1 MATEAHGEVTS
12 AEYIQHHLT
21 NLVCGKTESHGW
33 TCDPHY
39 ANEMGFWAFHV
50 DSLGWSVF
58 LGFLFIGLFRFGI
71 PKLSTEAPTGIQ
83 NFVNDNVQSIF
94 TSAKNN
100 LIGPMALT
108 VLVWVFLMNLMD
120 LIPVDYLPELAKG
133 VGVEYF
139 KVVPTTDPNIT
150 LGMALAVFILIIFYS
165 IKIKGLKGF
174 LAELTLHPFGK
185 YLLPVNLVLEG
196 VNLISGN
203 SIWEKELNREYGWN
217 KTIQLNDSTILI
229 AASGLHTVNIKNGS
243 GWDFNLVT
251 GQKDYKET
259 IAKNVAGITIG
270 ILTGTYITSSGPNVV
285 REIISNII
293 IDSSE
298 IYIASKESISKIN
311 KVNGK
316 IIWSPVFTTAITAE

>member
-83 NFVNDNVQSIF
+83 NFVEMCIEFVNDNVQSIF

-174 LAELTLHPFGK
+174 LAEMTLHPFGK

-196 VNLISGN
+196 VNLIAKPISLGLRLFGN
-203 SIWEKELNREYGWN
+203 LYAGEMIF
-217 KTIQLNDSTILI
+217 ILI
-229 AASGLHTVNIKNGS
+229 ALMLTFSSISVGLLGVGLHLIWALFHILILALQAFIFMVLTIVY
-243 GWDFNLVT
+243 LAMAH
-251 GQKDYKET
+251 ET
-259 IAKNVAGITIG
+259 
-270 ILTGTYITSSGPNVV
+270 
-285 REIISNII
+285 E
-293 IDSSE
+293 DH
-298 IYIASKESISKIN
+298 
-311 KVNGK
+311 
-316 IIWSPVFTTAITAE
+316 

>member
-1 MATEAHGEVTS
+1 MATQAHGEVTS

-58 LGFLFIGLFRFGI
+58 LGFVFIGLFRFGI

-83 NFVNDNVQSIF
+83 NFVEMCIEFVNDNVQSIF

-133 VGVEYF
+133 VGLEYF

-196 VNLISGN
+196 VNLIAKPISLGLRLFGN
-203 SIWEKELNREYGWN
+203 LYAGEMIF
-217 KTIQLNDSTILI
+217 ILI
-229 AASGLHTVNIKNGS
+229 ALMLTFSSISVGLLGVGLHLIWALFHILILALQAFIFMVLTIVY
-243 GWDFNLVT
+243 LAMAH
-251 GQKDYKET
+251 ET
-259 IAKNVAGITIG
+259 
-270 ILTGTYITSSGPNVV
+270 
-285 REIISNII
+285 E
-293 IDSSE
+293 DH
-298 IYIASKESISKIN
+298 
-311 KVNGK
+311 
-316 IIWSPVFTTAITAE
+316 

>member
-1 MATEAHGEVTS
+1 
-12 AEYIQHHLT
+12 
-21 NLVCGKTESHGW
+21 VCGKTESHGW

-83 NFVNDNVQSIF
+83 NFVEMCIEFVNDNVQSIF

-133 VGVEYF
+133 VGLEYF

-196 VNLISGN
+196 VNLIAKPISLGLRLFGN
-203 SIWEKELNREYGWN
+203 LYAGEMIF
-217 KTIQLNDSTILI
+217 ILI
-229 AASGLHTVNIKNGS
+229 ALMLTFSSISVGLLGVGLHLIWALFHILILALQAFIFMVLTIVY
-243 GWDFNLVT
+243 LAMAH
-251 GQKDYKET
+251 ET
-259 IAKNVAGITIG
+259 
-270 ILTGTYITSSGPNVV
+270 
-285 REIISNII
+285 E
-293 IDSSE
+293 DH
-298 IYIASKESISKIN
+298 
-311 KVNGK
+311 
-316 IIWSPVFTTAITAE
+316 